1 MDVPDL
7 HRRAVDSF
15 GERVRLIGDDQWHL
29 PTPCS
34 DWDVRD
40 LVHHLTYEA
49 AWTPAMF
56 AGMTIAEAGDRFEGD
71 LLGHDPQQ
79 AWERVSAP
87 AVAAVN
93 EPGAMQRTVHLSFGD
108 FSGEFYA
115 GQLFADYLIHSWDLA
130 RAISADEQLDPELVE
145 RCGEWFDTQEDA
157 YRAGGAVGPPAA
169 VSHGADPQTVLLARF
184 GRSA

>member
-15 GERVRLIGDDQWHL
+15 GERVRLIGDDQWHM

-71 LLGHDPQQ
+71 LLGHEPQQ

-115 GQLFADYLIHSWDLA
+115 GQLFAD
-130 RAISADEQLDPELVE
+130 
-145 RCGEWFDTQEDA
+145 
-157 YRAGGAVGPPAA
+157 
-169 VSHGADPQTVLLARF
+169 
-184 GRSA
+184 